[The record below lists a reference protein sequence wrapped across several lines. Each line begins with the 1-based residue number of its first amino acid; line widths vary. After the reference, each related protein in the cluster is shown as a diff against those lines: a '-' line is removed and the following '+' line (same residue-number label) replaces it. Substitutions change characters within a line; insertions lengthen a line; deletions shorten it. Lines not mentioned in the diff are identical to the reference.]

1 MQGAAL
7 ALAEQ
12 IGDPDMIAAAN
23 GSAAAPLYLSGR
35 LAEALES
42 AQRSIG
48 ADRIKTVWSK
58 FAHYTVSADQV
69 AAFALFLLG
78 YPDQAERANR
88 AELERARRS
97 GHGAPAVASE
107 ELNAGIRSSFL
118 YIPMHRPDRV
128 RDLARPALEAAEQAG
143 LAFESARSRVFLG
156 WAIARLGNPDEGIA
170 MIRSGIAHASAT
182 GANATILIAV
192 ALPDALVTAA
202 RYGEAR
208 VTLDEVLSNPDYPS
222 PFVLTAEV
230 HRLKGAAILGRDPSA
245 TADAENCFRK
255 AIEVA
260 RSQSARWWELR
271 ATVSLARLLR
281 DTNRRD
287 EARTMLAEIYGWFT
301 EGFDT
306 ADLKDAKALLEEL
319 GDPGGAT
326 R

>member
-1 MQGAAL
+1 
-7 ALAEQ
+7 
-12 IGDPDMIAAAN
+12 
-23 GSAAAPLYLSGR
+23 
-35 LAEALES
+35 
-42 AQRSIG
+42 
-48 ADRIKTVWSK
+48 
-58 FAHYTVSADQV
+58 
-69 AAFALFLLG
+69 
-78 YPDQAERANR
+78 
-88 AELERARRS
+88 
-97 GHGAPAVASE
+97 VASE

-156 WAIARLGNPDEGIA
+156 WAISRLGNPDEGIA
-170 MIRSGIAHASAT
+170 MMRSGIAHASAT

-202 RYGEAR
+202 LYDEAR
-208 VTLDEVLSNPDYPS
+208 VTLDEVLNNRDYPS

-230 HRLKGAAILGRDPSA
+230 HRLKGAAILGCDPSA

-271 ATVSLARLLR
+271 ATVSLARLLMKQGK
-281 DTNRRD
+281 RD
-287 EARTMLAEIYGWFT
+287 EGSAMLAEIYNWFT

-306 ADLKDAKALLEEL
+306 ADLKDAKALLDKL
-319 GDPGGAT
+319 SN
-326 R
+326 